1 MVDNP
6 GEDATRM
13 VQALSG
19 GDASAASCLMP
30 LVYDE
35 LRSLAAGYLARE
47 SHQATIQPTMLVHE
61 AYLKMVDQ
69 NRVAWEGR
77 RHFMAVAATQMRR
90 ILIDHAR
97 ARRAVKRGGGLERVT
112 LSGIA
117 DGPGDPGDV
126 DLIELDD
133 VLTRLAETD
142 AGLYRIVELRFF
154 GGMTMEEVAGAL
166 SVSVPT
172 VERHWRLARA
182 WLSSALRGP
191 AGPSG

>member
-1 MVDNP
+1 MADHP

-47 SHQATIQPTMLVHE
+47 SRQATIQPTMLVHE

-69 NRVAWEGR
+69 NRVVWADR

-117 DGPGDPGDV
+117 DESGDV
-126 DLIELDD
+126 DLVELDE

-154 GGMTMEEVAGAL
+154 TGMTMEEVAGVL

-182 WLSSALRGP
+182 WLTSALRGP

>member
-1 MVDNP
+1 MVDHP
-6 GEDATRM
+6 GEDVTCL
-13 VQALSG
+13 VQTLSG
-19 GDASAASCLMP
+19 GDPSAASRLMP

-35 LRSLAAGYLARE
+35 LRSLAAAYLARE
-47 SHQATIQPTMLVHE
+47 SRQATIQPTMLVHE

-117 DGPGDPGDV
+117 DESGDV
-126 DLIELDD
+126 DLVELDE

-154 GGMTMEEVAGAL
+154 TGMTMEEVACVL

-182 WLSSALRGP
+182 WLTSALRGP

>member
-1 MVDNP
+1 
-6 GEDATRM
+6 M

-47 SHQATIQPTMLVHE
+47 SRQATIQPTMLVHE

-69 NRVAWEGR
+69 NRVVWADR

-117 DGPGDPGDV
+117 DESGDV
-126 DLIELDD
+126 DLVELDE

-154 GGMTMEEVAGAL
+154 TGMTMEEVAGVL

-182 WLSSALRGP
+182 WLTSALRGP